1 MRLFVT
7 SDTHGMLQSVRNIL
21 KNIKNIDY
29 IIHLGDYYKDAEALD
44 KEFGIPTVYVY
55 GNCDFGDKEKYEKI
69 IEVAGKKILLTHG
82 HKYYVKFEKSII
94 IEKAREYGV
103 DAVFYGH
110 THVPLVYKAGDML
123 VLNPGS
129 PSMPREGSSRTVS
142 IVNIED
148 GIIVP
153 QLINI
158 DDMEEYIG
166 NKKSGTKFEF

>member
-7 SDTHGMLQSVRNIL
+7 SDTHGMIQSVRNIL
-21 KNIKNIDY
+21 KNLKNIDY
-29 IIHLGDYYKDAEALD
+29 IIHLGDYYRDAIELNR
-44 KEFGIPTVYVY
+44 EFGIPTLYVY

-69 IEVAGKKILLTHG
+69 IDIDGRRILLTHG

-110 THVPLVYKAGDML
+110 THVPLVYNDGDMI

-142 IVNIED
+142 IVNIEN

-153 QLINI
+153 QLLNI
-158 DDMEEYIG
+158 DDMEQCIG
-166 NKKSGTKFEF
+166 NKRSGTKN

>member
-7 SDTHGMLQSVRNIL
+7 SDTHGMIQSVRNIL
-21 KNIKNIDY
+21 KNLKNIDY
-29 IIHLGDYYKDAEALD
+29 IIHLGDYYRDAIELNR
-44 KEFGIPTVYVY
+44 EFGIPTLYVY

-69 IEVAGKKILLTHG
+69 IDIDGKRILLTHG

-110 THVPLVYKAGDML
+110 THVPLVYNDGDMI

-142 IVNIED
+142 IVNIEN

-153 QLINI
+153 QLLSI
-158 DDMEEYIG
+158 DDMEQCIG
-166 NKKSGTKFEF
+166 NKRSGTKN